1 MKQVTERD
9 KAEFAACLK
18 VAADLYG
25 RPPLSTEALKMFF
38 LLLQKFSLEQ
48 VKVAL
53 QEHIGTSPYMPKPC
67 DVARRIEGRPEDRA
81 AVAWALVLKAISRF
95 GHDTS
100 VRFPSPAFH
109 YALDQMGGW
118 AKLCMRLT
126 EDELPFRAKDFA
138 RFFEIGERCATWD
151 GVNGTVKVPAYL
163 AGTCEL
169 SNRAN
174 GHRLPPRVYD
184 AESGAVLEGL
194 ALPAPKG
201 EVVPIM
207 AALAERMRAGGAR

>member
-1 MKQVTERD
+1 MFERD

-25 RPPLSTEALKMFF
+25 RPPLSGEALKMFF
-38 LLLQKFSLEQ
+38 LLLQKFSIGQ
-48 VKVAL
+48 VKTAL
-53 QEHIGTSPYMPKPC
+53 QEHMASSPYMPKPC
-67 DVARRIEGRPEDRA
+67 DVIQRIEGRPEDRA
-81 AVAWALVLKAISRF
+81 AAAWALVLKAVSRF

-109 YALDQMGGW
+109 YALEQMGGW
-118 AKLCMRLT
+118 ARLCMRLT
-126 EDELPFRAKDFA
+126 DAELPFRARDFA
-138 RFFEIGERCATWD
+138 RFFEIGECCASWD
-151 GVNGTVKVPAYL
+151 GANGTVKVPAYL

-174 GHRLPPRVYD
+174 GHDLPARVYD
-184 AESGAVLEGL
+184 AESGKVLEGL
-194 ALPAPKG
+194 ALPAQKG

-207 AALAERMRAGGAR
+207 AALAEQMRAGDAR

>member
-1 MKQVTERD
+1 MTERD
-9 KAEFAACLK
+9 KPEFAACLK

-48 VKVAL
+48 VKSAL
-53 QEHIGTSPYMPKPC
+53 QEHMAASPYMPKPC
-67 DVARRIEGRPEDRA
+67 DVLRRIEWQPEDRA
-81 AVAWALVLKAISRF
+81 ATAWALVLRAISRF

-109 YALDQMGGW
+109 YAVEQMGGW
-118 AKLCMRLT
+118 ARLCMRLT
-126 EDELPFRAKDFA
+126 EAELPFRGRDFA
-138 RFFEIGERCATWD
+138 RFFEIGERCASWD
-151 GVNGTVKVPAYL
+151 GANGTVKVPAYL

-174 GHRLPPRVYD
+174 GHDLPARVYD
-184 AESGAVLEGL
+184 AESGKVLEGL
-194 ALPAPKG
+194 ALSAPKRA
-201 EVVPIM
+201 VVPIM
-207 AALAERMRAGGAR
+207 AALAGQMRAGGAQ

>member
-1 MKQVTERD
+1 MTERD

-25 RPPLSTEALKMFF
+25 RPPLSGEALKMFF

-48 VKVAL
+48 VKSAL
-53 QEHIGTSPYMPKPC
+53 QEHMASSPYMPKPC
-67 DVARRIEGRPEDRA
+67 DVSRRIEGQPEDRA
-81 AVAWALVLKAISRF
+81 AVAWALVLRAVSRF

-100 VRFPSPAFH
+100 VRFPFPAFH
-109 YALDQMGGW
+109 YAVGQMGGW
-118 AKLCMRLT
+118 AKLCMRLA
-126 EDELPFRAKDFA
+126 EAELPFRAKDFA

-151 GVNGTVKVPAYL
+151 GANGTVKVPAYL

-174 GHRLPPRVYD
+174 GHRLPARVYD
-184 AESGAVLEGL
+184 VETGKVLEGL
-194 ALPAPKG
+194 ALPDQRG

-207 AALAERMRAGGAR
+207 AALASRMRAGGAQ

>member
-1 MKQVTERD
+1 MTERD
-9 KAEFAACLK
+9 KPEFAACLK

-38 LLLQKFSLEQ
+38 LLLKKFSLAQ
-48 VKVAL
+48 VKAAL
-53 QEHIGTSPYMPKPC
+53 QEHMAASPYMPKPC
-67 DVARRIEGRPEDRA
+67 DVVRRIEGQPEDRA
-81 AVAWALVLKAISRF
+81 AVAWALVLRAISRF
-95 GHDTS
+95 GYDTS

-109 YALDQMGGW
+109 YAVGQMGGW

-126 EDELPFRAKDFA
+126 EAELPFRAKDFA

-151 GVNGTVKVPAYL
+151 GANGTVKVPAYL

-169 SNRAN
+169 SNRTN
-174 GHRLPPRVYD
+174 GHRLPARVYD
-184 AESGAVLEGL
+184 VETGETLESR
-194 ALPAPKG
+194 ALLPPRG

-207 AALAERMRAGGAR
+207 AALAERMRAGGEKR

>member
-1 MKQVTERD
+1 MTERD
-9 KAEFAACLK
+9 KSEFAACLK

-48 VKVAL
+48 VKSAL
-53 QEHIGTSPYMPKPC
+53 QEHMASSPYMPKPC
-67 DVARRIEGRPEDRA
+67 DVIQRIEGRPEDRA
-81 AVAWALVLKAISRF
+81 AVAWALVLGAISRF

-109 YALDQMGGW
+109 YALGQMGGW

-126 EDELPFRAKDFA
+126 DAELPFRARDFS
-138 RFFEIGERCATWD
+138 RFFAMGERCASWN
-151 GVNGTVKVPAYL
+151 GANGTVKVPAYL

-169 SNRAN
+169 SNRTN
-174 GHRLPPRVYD
+174 GYTLPAKVYD
-184 AESGAVLEGL
+184 AETGEVLEGQ
-194 ALPAPKG
+194 ALPTGAGK
-201 EVVPIM
+201 VVPFM
-207 AALAERMRAGGAR
+207 AALAERLRAGGAR

>member
-1 MKQVTERD
+1 MFERD

-25 RPPLSTEALKMFF
+25 RPPLSGEALKMFF
-38 LLLQKFSLEQ
+38 LLLQKFSIGQ
-48 VKVAL
+48 VKAAL
-53 QEHIGTSPYMPKPC
+53 QEHMAASPYMPKPC
-67 DVARRIEGRPEDRA
+67 DVLRRIEGQPQDRA
-81 AVAWALVLKAISRF
+81 AVAWALVLRAISRF

-109 YALDQMGGW
+109 YAVGQMGGW

-126 EDELPFRAKDFA
+126 EAELPFRAKDFA

-151 GVNGTVKVPAYL
+151 GANGTVKVPAYL

-174 GHRLPPRVYD
+174 GHRLSPKVYD
-184 AESGAVLEGL
+184 AETGETLESR
-194 ALPAPKG
+194 ALLPPRG

-207 AALAERMRAGGAR
+207 AALAERMRAGGEKR

>member
-1 MKQVTERD
+1 MTERD

-25 RPPLSTEALKMFF
+25 RPPLSGDALKMFF
-38 LLLQKFSLEQ
+38 LLLQKYSLAQ
-48 VKVAL
+48 VKAAL
-53 QEHIGTSPYMPKPC
+53 QGHMAASPYMPKPC
-67 DVARRIEGRPEDRA
+67 DVIQRIEGRAEDRA
-81 AVAWALVLKAISRF
+81 AAAWALVLKAVSRF

-100 VRFPSPAFH
+100 VRFPSPAIH
-109 YALDQMGGW
+109 YALEQMGGW
-118 AKLCMRLT
+118 ARFCMRLV
-126 EDELPFRAKDFA
+126 EAELPFRAKDFA
-138 RFFEIGERCATWD
+138 QFFAMGERCASWD
-151 GVNGTVKVPAYL
+151 GANSTVKVPAHL

-174 GHRLPPRVYD
+174 GHRLPAKVYD

-194 ALPAPKG
+194 ALPTPKG

>member
-1 MKQVTERD
+1 MTERD

-38 LLLQKFSLEQ
+38 LLLQNYSLAQ
-48 VKVAL
+48 VKAAL
-53 QEHIGTSPYMPKPC
+53 QEHMAASPYMPKPC
-67 DVARRIEGRPEDRA
+67 DVVRRVEGQPEDRA
-81 AVAWALVLKAISRF
+81 AVAWALVLRAISWF

-109 YALDQMGGW
+109 YAVGQMGGW

-126 EDELPFRAKDFA
+126 DAELPFRARDFA

-151 GVNGTVKVPAYL
+151 GTSGTVKVPAYL

-174 GHRLPPRVYD
+174 GHRFPARVYD
-184 AESGAVLEGL
+184 AETGKVLEGM
-194 ALPAPKG
+194 ALRPQKG

-207 AALAERMRAGGAR
+207 AALAGQMRTGGAR

>member
-1 MKQVTERD
+1 MTERD
-9 KAEFAACLK
+9 KPEFAACLK

-38 LLLQKFSLEQ
+38 LLLKKFSLAQ
-48 VKVAL
+48 VKAAL
-53 QEHIGTSPYMPKPC
+53 QEHMASSPYMPKPC
-67 DVARRIEGRPEDRA
+67 DVLCRIEGQPEDRA
-81 AVAWALVLKAISRF
+81 AVAWGMVLRAISRF

-109 YALDQMGGW
+109 YAVEQMGGW

-126 EDELPFRAKDFA
+126 EAELPFRGRDFA

-151 GVNGTVKVPAYL
+151 GANGTVKVPAHL

-169 SNRAN
+169 SNRTN
-174 GHRLPPRVYD
+174 GYALPARVYD
-184 AESGAVLEGL
+184 AETGAVLEKQ
-194 ALPAPKG
+194 ALPAGVGK
-201 EVVPIM
+201 VVPF
-207 AALAERMRAGGAR
+207 ATALAAQMRTGGAQ

>member
-1 MKQVTERD
+1 MTERD
-9 KAEFAACLK
+9 KTEFAACLK

-25 RPPLSTEALKMFF
+25 RPPLSGDALKMFF

-48 VKVAL
+48 VKTAL
-53 QEHIGTSPYMPKPC
+53 QEHMASSPYMPKPC
-67 DVARRIEGRPEDRA
+67 DVSRRIDGQPEDRA
-81 AVAWALVLKAISRF
+81 AVAWALVLRAVSRF

-109 YALDQMGGW
+109 YAVGQMGGW

-126 EDELPFRAKDFA
+126 DAELPFRAKDFA

-151 GVNGTVKVPAYL
+151 GANGTVKVPAYL
-163 AGTCEL
+163 AGTCDL

-174 GHRLPPRVYD
+174 GYALPAKVYD
-184 AESGAVLEGL
+184 AETGDALDHR
-194 ALPAPKG
+194 ALPAPRG
-201 EVVPIM
+201 EVVPIT
-207 AALAERMRAGGAR
+207 AALAGQMRAGGEKR

>member
-1 MKQVTERD
+1 MTSQDYDGFKKLLERAATVTFLQRGKDWETLVTVMFEELVQYDLEAIRMAVGAHVRSE
-9 KAEFAACLK
+9 KFFPAL
-18 VAADLYG
+18 AD
-25 RPPLSTEALKMFF
+25 
-38 LLLQKFSLEQ
+38 
-48 VKVAL
+48 
-53 QEHIGTSPYMPKPC
+53 II
-67 DVARRIEGRPEDRA
+67 RRIEGRPEDRS

-151 GVNGTVKVPAYL
+151 GANGTAKVPAYL

-174 GHRLPPRVYD
+174 GHRLPPKVYD
-184 AESGAVLEGL
+184 VESGAVLEGL
-194 ALPAPKG
+194 ALPAQKG

>member
-1 MKQVTERD
+1 MTSQDYDGFKKLLERAATVTFLQRGKDWETLVTVMFEELVQYDLEAIRMAVGAHVRSE
-9 KAEFAACLK
+9 KFFPAL
-18 VAADLYG
+18 AD
-25 RPPLSTEALKMFF
+25 
-38 LLLQKFSLEQ
+38 
-48 VKVAL
+48 
-53 QEHIGTSPYMPKPC
+53 II
-67 DVARRIEGRPEDRA
+67 RRIEGRPEDRS

-151 GVNGTVKVPAYL
+151 GANGTVKVPAYL

-174 GHRLPPRVYD
+174 GHRLPPKVYD
-184 AESGAVLEGL
+184 VESGAVLEGL
-194 ALPAPKG
+194 ALPAQKG

>member
-1 MKQVTERD
+1 MTERD
-9 KAEFAACLK
+9 KTEFAACLK

-25 RPPLSTEALKMFF
+25 RPPLSGDALKMFF

-48 VKVAL
+48 VKTAL
-53 QEHIGTSPYMPKPC
+53 QEHMASSPYMPKPC
-67 DVARRIEGRPEDRA
+67 DVSRRIEGRPEDRA
-81 AVAWALVLKAISRF
+81 AAAWALVLRAIFRF

-109 YALDQMGGW
+109 YAMEQMGGW

-126 EDELPFRAKDFA
+126 EAELPFRAKDFA

-151 GVNGTVKVPAYL
+151 GANGTVKVPAYL

-174 GHRLPPRVYD
+174 GHRLPARVYD
-184 AESGAVLEGL
+184 VETGKVLEGL
-194 ALPAPKG
+194 ALPAQRG

-207 AALAERMRAGGAR
+207 AALAGRMRAGGEKR

>member
-1 MKQVTERD
+1 MTERD
-9 KAEFAACLK
+9 KTEFAACLK

-25 RPPLSTEALKMFF
+25 RPPLSGDALKMFF
-38 LLLQKFSLEQ
+38 LLLQKFSLGQ
-48 VKVAL
+48 VKTAL
-53 QEHIGTSPYMPKPC
+53 QEHMASSPYMPKPC
-67 DVARRIEGRPEDRA
+67 DVSRRIEGQPEDRA
-81 AVAWALVLKAISRF
+81 AVAWALVLRAVSRF

-109 YALDQMGGW
+109 YAVGQMGGW

-126 EDELPFRAKDFA
+126 DAELPFRAKDFA

-151 GVNGTVKVPAYL
+151 GANGTVKVPAYL

-174 GHRLPPRVYD
+174 GHRLPARVYD
-184 AESGAVLEGL
+184 VETGKVLEGL
-194 ALPAPKG
+194 ALPAQRG

-207 AALAERMRAGGAR
+207 AALAGRMRAGGAQ